1 MHLTT
6 TGYSMVKGT
15 SNAIGHITEA
25 IFDRNIS
32 PYRGSPITTDEYL
45 GGYYGT
51 QDGLFGIP
59 K

>member
-1 MHLTT
+1 MT